1 MKGVFITLKWKNY
14 GLWVS
19 IASVMYM
26 ILKDLGLQID
36 LTQWE
41 TYVTSILGILVTL
54 GIISNPE
61 SGKGFFNA
69 KTKSTENDSSTN
81 STNKVKQ
88 SANVIGNSGSVVE
101 NKNIQT
107 HQTEVT
113 DTQEI
118 PLDEELMPDRKYAPY
133 EK

>member
-1 MKGVFITLKWKNY
+1 MKWKNY

-19 IASVMYM
+19 IASVLYM

-36 LTQWE
+36 LTNWE

-61 SGKGFFNA
+61 SGRGFFNA
-69 KTKSTENDSSTN
+69 RTSS
-81 STNKVKQ
+81 K
-88 SANVIGNSGSVVE
+88 GNNIPSPTTTAQVSGSVSDVYP
-101 NKNIQT
+101 NTASGKSNSKDQLKQIQSLNN
-107 HQTEVT
+107 
-113 DTQEI
+113 QEASRS
-118 PLDEELMPDRKYAPY
+118 EELMPDRKYAPY